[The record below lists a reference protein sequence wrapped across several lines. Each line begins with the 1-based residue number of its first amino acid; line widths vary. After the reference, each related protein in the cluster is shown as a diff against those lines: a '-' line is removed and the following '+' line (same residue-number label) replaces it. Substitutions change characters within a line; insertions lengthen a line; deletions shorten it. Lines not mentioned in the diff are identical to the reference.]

1 MKLKVCGVNDAAF
14 AVEAARLGA
23 DYLGFIFAPSSPRA
37 VTPEAARRIVRAV
50 REAVST
56 PPRLVGV
63 FVDQTVAEIL
73 SVLRTVGLDIA
84 QLHRRATAADVA
96 ALRPA
101 GREVWTLAGGAPGDG
116 VLFDSS
122 HGDGET
128 ALRRGPY
135 AAILAGGVSAAN
147 LAEKCACAPD
157 VLDVSGSLES
167 APGVKSLPRLR
178 AFVAAWVKCRRR
190 DFPETDERLLARAP
204 PGLWPEAVPRRERTD
219 RGPGTCCVACRLAAF
234 LPWL

>member
-37 VTPEAARRIVRAV
+37 VTPETARRIVRAV
-50 REAVST
+50 REAVPA

-96 ALRPA
+96 ALRTA
-101 GREVWTLAGGAPGDG
+101 GREVWTLAGGAEGDA

-128 ALRRGPY
+128 TLRRG
-135 AAILAGGVSAAN
+135 AFRTVLAGGVSAEN
-147 LAEKCACAPD
+147 LSAFRAQRPD
-157 VLDVSGSLES
+157 VIDVSGSLES
-167 APGVKSLPRLR
+167 VRGVKSVAKLR
-178 AFVAAWVKCRRR
+178 AFFRAW
-190 DFPETDERLLARAP
+190 
-204 PGLWPEAVPRRERTD
+204 GS
-219 RGPGTCCVACRLAAF
+219 
-234 LPWL
+234 

>member
-1 MKLKVCGVNDAAF
+1 M
-14 AVEAARLGA
+14 
-23 DYLGFIFAPSSPRA
+23 
-37 VTPEAARRIVRAV
+37 
-50 REAVST
+50 REAVPA

-96 ALRPA
+96 ALRTA

-128 ALRRGPY
+128 AFRRGAY
-135 AAILAGGVSAAN
+135 TAILAGGVSTAN
-147 LAEKCACAPD
+147 LAEACARGPD
-157 VLDVSGSLES
+157 ILDVSGSLES
-167 APGVKSLPRLR
+167 ARGVKSISLLR
-178 AFVAAWVKCRRR
+178 SFIAAWRKR
-190 DFPETDERLLARAP
+190 
-204 PGLWPEAVPRRERTD
+204 
-219 RGPGTCCVACRLAAF
+219 
-234 LPWL
+234 

>member
-1 MKLKVCGVNDAAF
+1 MKLKICGVNDAAF

-37 VTPEAARRIVRAV
+37 VTPAAAREIARAV
-50 REAVST
+50 RAAV
-56 PPRLVGV
+56 PAAPRLVGV
-63 FVDQTVAEIL
+63 FVDAPVPDVLDVL
-73 SVLRTVGLDIA
+73 SSAALDIA

-96 ALRPA
+96 AVRAA

-167 APGVKSLPRLR
+167 APGVKSLSRLR
-178 AFVAAWVKCRRR
+178 AFVAAWRRQ
-190 DFPETDERLLARAP
+190 TAR
-204 PGLWPEAVPRRERTD
+204 
-219 RGPGTCCVACRLAAF
+219 RG
-234 LPWL
+234 